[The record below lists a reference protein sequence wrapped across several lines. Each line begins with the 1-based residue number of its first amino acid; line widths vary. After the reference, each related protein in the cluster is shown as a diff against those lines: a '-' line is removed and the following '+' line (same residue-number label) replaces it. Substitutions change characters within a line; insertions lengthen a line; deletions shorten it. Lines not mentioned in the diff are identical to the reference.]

1 MLSFGQRL
9 KMLRCEA
16 ELSQSEL
23 ADAIGASV
31 QSVSRWECDSNM
43 PDISLLLPLSA
54 VLGVTADCLLGA
66 GTNEKEDKEELY
78 RLTEKMNE
86 NGNYFTYENN
96 THIEVYEKTREFL
109 RKYPLNYDVRFD
121 SAELLELYLWRGK
134 NHFSIPNDEFDTL
147 WAKGVKDLKMIIN
160 HDNDPTRQ
168 LKAMIV
174 LIDYYRLKAMWDEA
188 EEIAES
194 LPDISGAKLMTRA
207 KRYIAAEKNDYV
219 TADKLQKEISYEDA
233 DTFLS
238 SLWARARYISVF
250 GQERKEEAIQA
261 WKDMRDAGELCLR
274 IFGNRGYDEYSRI
287 TFHIIDALEKMSNDY
302 LTFPDMDAALCCVE
316 YTASL
321 YETLLERFDECGI
334 VDAKRRK
341 ELLEEIKNSPIR
353 CYNCVFDNDDNI
365 LTREERFKACKARLE
380 SLE

>member
-9 KMLRCEA
+9 KTLRREA
-16 ELSQSEL
+16 DLSQADL
-23 ADAIGASV
+23 AEAVGVSV
-31 QSVSRWECDSNM
+31 HSVSKWECDNNM
-43 PDISLLLPLSA
+43 PDASLLVPLSV
-54 VLGVTADCLLGA
+54 VLGVTTDCLLGA

-86 NGNYFTYENN
+86 NGNYFSYENN
-96 THIEVYEKTREFL
+96 THIEVYEQLREFL

-134 NHFSIPNDEFDTL
+134 KHFSIPNDEFDSL
-147 WAKGVKDLKMIIN
+147 WAKGVKDLKMIIS

-194 LPDISGAKLMTRA
+194 LPNISGAKLMTRA

-261 WKDMRDAGELCLR
+261 WKDMRDSSELCLR
-274 IFGNRGYDEYSRI
+274 IFGDRGYDEYCRM

-302 LTFPDMDAALCCVE
+302 LTFPNMDAALCCVE
-316 YTASL
+316 ETASL
-321 YETLLERFDECGI
+321 YEALLERFDDCCI
-334 VDAKRRK
+334 DDAKRREK
-341 ELLEEIKNSPIR
+341 LLEEIKNSPMR

-365 LTREERFKACKARLE
+365 LTREERFKACKTRLE